1 MNISAPPTY
10 FNDSI
15 LQINNNT
22 FGRAAL
28 SCSSGFAGETEV
40 NKKNKYGMSAAT
52 MSATDDSGAG
62 GGAKSNMTPLPLD
75 FVPGDFDVLCGRG
88 KKNYNSMGK
97 LLSGRLAGVFS
108 CVVPSFGDS

>member
-1 MNISAPPTY
+1 MNITAAPTY

-15 LQINNNT
+15 LQINNST

-28 SCSSGFAGETEV
+28 SCSSVFAGETEV
-40 NKKNKYGMSAAT
+40 NNKNKNSMSAAA
-52 MSATDDSGAG
+52 MSAADDSVAG

-75 FVPGDFDVLCGRG
+75 FAPGDFDVLCGRG

-97 LLSGRLAGVFS
+97 LLPVSLSLCSLSVGE
-108 CVVPSFGDS
+108 DI